1 MSVSRVFKLFSAG
14 FVLSVLAT
22 APAFAQQGIFPQSE
36 GAATPPA
43 QLFTLGAKQPDI
55 AAIPALQNLVKN
67 GAKLYY
73 MGERSEMPGWLIV
86 KDGQIQMVYL
96 SADRRTVIIGGMFTT
111 QGDNVTSP
119 QIQSLM
125 QANADIKQL
134 FTSSAEQ
141 QREIVQAG
149 GAAGGATSVPSAT
162 AESGAKGSSAQ
173 AVPAGVSLSPGE
185 RLIQDMKAAAGVT
198 VGQNDQVEL
207 LMMVAPNCPNCKT
220 TWKELREPVLAGKL
234 QVRLVPVYN
243 SLGDQ
248 EKNVA
253 ARLLKADKPFDVWDS
268 YVSGDTKVLEGT
280 PDPMAVRAVEANLN
294 LVSKW
299 NIQGY
304 PYLVYRGRDGR
315 VKIVQGR
322 PERMAAVMLDLM
334 R

>member
-14 FVLSVLAT
+14 FVLTALAT
-22 APAFAQQGIFPQSE
+22 VPAFAQQGLFLQSPTTQ
-36 GAATPPA
+36 TPPA
-43 QLFTLGAKQPDI
+43 QLYTANAKQPDVGS
-55 AAIPALQNLVKN
+55 IPALQNLVKN

-96 SADRRTVIIGGMFTT
+96 SPDHRTVLIGGMFTT
-111 QGDNVTSP
+111 QGENVTSP
-119 QIQSLM
+119 QIQGLM
-125 QANADIKQL
+125 QSNADIKQL

-141 QREIVQAG
+141 QRDIVQNGGAVG
-149 GAAGGATSVPSAT
+149 GAASVPSGEASNT
-162 AESGAKGSSAQ
+162 AAGKTAA

-185 RLIQDMKAAAGVT
+185 RLIQDMQAAAGVL
-198 VGQNDQVEL
+198 VGHNDQAEL
-207 LMMVAPNCPNCKT
+207 MMMVAPNCPNCKS
-220 TWKELREPVLAGKL
+220 TWKELREPVLQGKL

-243 SLGDQ
+243 SLGDK

-253 ARLLKADKPFDVWDS
+253 AQLLKADKPFEVWDS
-268 YVSGDTKVLEGT
+268 YVSGDTKVLDGT
-280 PDPMAVRAVEANLN
+280 PDPMAVRAVETNLN

-322 PERMAAVMLDLM
+322 PERMAAVLLDLM